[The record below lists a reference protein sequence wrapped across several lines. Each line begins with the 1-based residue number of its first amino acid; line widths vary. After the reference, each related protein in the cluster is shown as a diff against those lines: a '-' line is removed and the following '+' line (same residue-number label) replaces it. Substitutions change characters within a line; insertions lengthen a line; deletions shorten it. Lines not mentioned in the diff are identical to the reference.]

1 MITRLLSF
9 CLLFSG
15 LSFFAGSANAQSKSS
30 GRDLFEF
37 KIYHYENPE
46 QEKSIDQFL
55 EKAYLPA
62 LHRAGIKH
70 VGVFKPVEDDST
82 HGKMTYVFIP
92 YTSAEQFFKIPKMLE
107 KDNKYNADGSGYL
120 NAPHDNPPYSRIE
133 TILVQAFE
141 GMPSYQPNQ
150 LKTSP
155 SEKIYELRSYEG
167 ATENIFKNKM
177 KMFNEGEIDIFKNLG
192 FNALFYGEVVAGSKM
207 PNLMYMT
214 TFENKASRDAHWD
227 AFGKDPA
234 WKKMSSMKEYQNNVS
249 HIDIMFLNP
258 TAYSDL

>member
-1 MITRLLSF
+1 MMIRFLSF

-15 LSFFAGSANAQSKSS
+15 IYFFAGSAHAQSKAAE
-30 GRDLFEF
+30 RDLYEF
-37 KIYHYENPE
+37 KIYHFDNPE

-55 EKAYLPA
+55 EKAYIPA

-82 HGKMTYVFIP
+82 HGKMIYVFIP
-92 YTSAEQFFKIPKMLE
+92 YASADQFMKVPMMLE
-107 KDNKYNADGSGYL
+107 KDTQYNADGRGYL
-120 NAPHDNPPYSRIE
+120 DAPHDNPPYSRIE
-133 TILVQAFE
+133 TILVKAFE
-141 GMPSYQPNQ
+141 GMPKYRPNK

-177 KMFNEGEIDIFKNLG
+177 QMFNKGEIDIFANLG
-192 FNALFYGEVVAGSKM
+192 FNALFYGEVIAGSKM

-214 TFENKASRDAHWD
+214 TFENKASRDAHWE

-234 WKKMSSMKEYQNNVS
+234 WKKMSSMEEYQNNVS
-249 HIDIMFLNP
+249 HIDVMFLHP
-258 TAYSDL
+258 TSYSDL